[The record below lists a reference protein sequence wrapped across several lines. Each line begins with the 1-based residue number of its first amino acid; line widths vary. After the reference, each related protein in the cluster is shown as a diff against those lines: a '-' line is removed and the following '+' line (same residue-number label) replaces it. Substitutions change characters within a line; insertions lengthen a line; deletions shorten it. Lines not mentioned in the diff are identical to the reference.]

1 MVGKIFELQPLYVYS
16 KYSLCKPCIT
26 PMDSILSE
34 VLAGVLQVCQR
45 QYPPPLSTTH
55 THTNIHYKC
64 DGSPTAYPVANVH
77 TLAWTH
83 MHHEST
89 PISCLIMFT
98 WNSHGCTLCYISPS
112 THRRA
117 IMAINMQL
125 HNVVIPLF
133 QSQHVYPWA
142 HSTTLLCDKYKN
154 GGLSAI
160 SYSQHQTPVLL
171 AQRRREGL
179 CHQVYQSTK
188 YLTVPRA
195 TPRFVRIFPRG
206 LKRRSL
212 HGRSRV
218 LWWISRCPSPP
229 PPATNPA
236 ASPIG
241 AQGQRSFRDAQAL
254 IVEANFTSTNRI
266 GLWLACSWGRQANRV
281 TMSCWTQLILA
292 TPAAEPKSNKS
303 NYGVEERRQIWSHKY
318 GHTNSLHVCTKR
330 GSL

>member
-1 MVGKIFELQPLYVYS
+1 MS
-16 KYSLCKPCIT
+16 
-26 PMDSILSE
+26 
-34 VLAGVLQVCQR
+34 
-45 QYPPPLSTTH
+45 
-55 THTNIHYKC
+55 
-64 DGSPTAYPVANVH
+64 
-77 TLAWTH
+77 
-83 MHHEST
+83 
-89 PISCLIMFT
+89 
-98 WNSHGCTLCYISPS
+98 SHGPAS
-112 THRRA
+112 
-117 IMAINMQL
+117 
-125 HNVVIPLF
+125 V
-133 QSQHVYPWA
+133 
-142 HSTTLLCDKYKN
+142 CDKYKN

-160 SYSQHQTPVLL
+160 SYSQHQTPVLQ

-218 LWWISRCPSPP
+218 LWWISRCPSLP

-254 IVEANFTSTNRI
+254 IVEANFTSPNRI
-266 GLWLACSWGRQANRV
+266 GLWLAFSCRMQANGV

-303 NYGVEERRQIWSHKY
+303 NYGVEERRQHKY
-318 GHTNSLHVCTKR
+318 GHTKSLHVSANCIGPHVCGNTHLSNVANHTSNIPNLFDEIVLPIR
-330 GSL
+330 SY